1 MTDNNSAPESDI
13 SVPAE
18 GSDKPQMPM
27 IPKARLDE
35 EVAKRRTAEEQVAA
49 MAEQVLSQV
58 PAHLKPLVPVGLSP
72 FEKVAWFESAK
83 QTGVFDPVRSPV
95 PETDTGAPK
104 VTPVETNLWDLPASE
119 RIALG
124 LRKGK

>member
-1 MTDNNSAPESDI
+1 MTDINSAPESVI

-18 GSDKPQMPM
+18 GSDKPQTPM

-49 MAEQVLSQV
+49 MAEQVLTQV
-58 PAHLKPLVPVGLSP
+58 PQHLKALVPTGLSP
-72 FEKVAWFESAK
+72 SEQVSWFNVAKS
-83 QTGVFDPVRSPV
+83 TGVFDPVRAPV
-95 PETDTGAPK
+95 PETDSGVPK
-104 VTPVETNLWDLPASE
+104 VTPTEINLWDLPASE

-124 LRKGK
+124 LRKGN